1 MVLNSS
7 GHDADQIAGALDAYV
22 IYTDGPC
29 DSSRISLEFK
39 HRWNSKEV
47 HEQIETSVCL
57 YVCLHATCA
66 HGGREGMSIIVIRYG
81 ILF

>member
-7 GHDADQIAGALDAYV
+7 EHYTDQIADALDACVMYA
-22 IYTDGPC
+22 DGPC

-39 HRWNSKEV
+39 HRPNSKEV

-57 YVCLHATCA
+57 CVCLHAACS
-66 HGGREGMSIIVIRYG
+66 HGGREGMSIIANRFK

>member
-7 GHDADQIAGALDAYV
+7 EHYTDEIAHASDAYV

-29 DSSRISLEFK
+29 DSSRTSLEFK

-66 HGGREGMSIIVIRYG
+66 HGGREGMSIIVNRYE